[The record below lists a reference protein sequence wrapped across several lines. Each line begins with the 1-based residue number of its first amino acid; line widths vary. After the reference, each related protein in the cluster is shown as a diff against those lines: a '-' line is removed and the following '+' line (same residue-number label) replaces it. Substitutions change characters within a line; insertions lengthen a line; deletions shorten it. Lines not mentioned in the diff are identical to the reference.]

1 MRYEI
6 WRNLDENLANT
17 RINLHD
23 IIYNYANL
31 LGAKFDVLN
40 LISIKFSR
48 LNLKLFRANF
58 DNVSHET
65 GLIL

>member
-6 WRNLDENLANT
+6 WRNLDKNLANT

-23 IIYNYANL
+23 KIYNYANL
-31 LGAKFDVLN
+31 LRAKFDVLN

-48 LNLKLFRANF
+48 LNLKLFRANLV
-58 DNVSHET
+58 DVSRET

>member
-23 IIYNYANL
+23 KIYNYANL

-40 LISIKFSR
+40 LLTNR
-48 LNLKLFRANF
+48 
-58 DNVSHET
+58 V
-65 GLIL
+65 